1 MSNRLT
7 GKQELFCLEYIKDF
21 NATQAAIN
29 AGYSKK
35 TAGAM
40 GSENLTKP
48 EIQQRIAELQQDR
61 SQSLKID
68 AQYVLKRLIEID
80 QMDVKD
86 ILNDDG
92 TVKAISQWPQVW
104 RTTLS
109 SIDIT
114 EMASNDD
121 TQTILRKIKWPDKAK
136 NLELL
141 GKHIDIAAFSERIKT
156 DIEIEATPVK
166 IVVNVE
172 DARKYPSEVEDGE

>member
-1 MSNRLT
+1 MSKGLT

-35 TAGAM
+35 TASAM

-48 EIQQRIAELQQDR
+48 EIQQRIAELQGER
-61 SQSLKID
+61 SQALKID
-68 AQYVLKRLIEID
+68 AQYVLRRLIEID

-92 TVKAISQWPQVW
+92 TVKAISEWPQVW

-141 GKHIDIAAFSERIKT
+141 GKHVDINAFSDKFKAE
-156 DIEIEATPVK
+156 IEIDPTPVK
-166 IVVNVE
+166 IVVNVQ
-172 DARKYPSEVEDGE
+172 DARKHGEGLEDEE